1 MGAVFVSPSLQGLL
15 GISPLPQTRVLEGTT
30 GEDVGEDVGD
40 AVGFFVGD
48 EVAEVGAGLGGVD
61 GCNSSK

>member
-1 MGAVFVSPSLQGLL
+1 MSPSLQGLL
-15 GISPLPQTRVLEGTT
+15 RSSPLPQTRVLEGTT
-30 GEDVGEDVGD
+30 GEDVGGVVGA

-61 GCNSSK
+61 GCKCK